1 MKMSKLRLKDFRN
14 FKDLEIKFSDRLNIF
29 IGDNGQ
35 GKSNLLEAIA
45 LLSLNE
51 SFRYADND
59 NLIRFNQSAAFIE
72 GDLDRNGLD
81 YKVKTQILKS
91 RKNTTWNDKK
101 VTQSSIR
108 EQFSCVVFSPESLS
122 FIKEASDE
130 RRTLIDEA
138 LISVDPVN
146 ANLVADFRKA
156 LKTRNKLLKDY
167 LDENLDK
174 KSTLSV
180 LESLEPIYL
189 NLAAQLTLKRIKL
202 LHNMLGGIIEAME
215 FISKKSVDISVEY
228 RISGENYLQKANEI
242 SLEQINNA
250 LYQRLQQLRD
260 AELSSGSSL
269 VGPHK
274 HEIVFLYDQ
283 KDSRFYCSQGQQ
295 RALILAFKMA
305 QIMYY
310 YKLHE
315 AYPILLLDDVLSE
328 LDFVKRGAL
337 LEFLQSIKTQIFLT
351 TTDLHLPE
359 ELRMIESKVF
369 EVKEGRIL

>member
-14 FKDLEIKFSDRLNIF
+14 FTNLEIQFADRLNIF
-29 IGDNGQ
+29 VGENGQ
-35 GKSNLLEAIA
+35 GKSNLLEAIS

-51 SFRYADND
+51 SFRYADNE
-59 NLIRFNQSAAFIE
+59 NLIRYNQSASLIE
-72 GDLDRNGLD
+72 GDLEKNGLD
-81 YKVKTQILKS
+81 FKVKAQILKS
-91 RKNTTWNDKK
+91 RKNVTWNDKK
-101 VTQSSIR
+101 ISQANIR
-108 EQFSCVVFSPESLS
+108 NHFSCVVFSPESLS
-122 FIKEASDE
+122 YIKEASDE
-130 RRTLIDEA
+130 RRTLIDDA
-138 LISVDPVN
+138 FISVDPLG
-146 ANLVADFRKA
+146 AGLVAEFRKA
-156 LKTRNKLLKDY
+156 LKTRNKILRDY
-167 LDENLDK
+167 SDEQKDK

-180 LESLEPIYL
+180 LESIEPLYL
-189 NLAAQLTLKRIKL
+189 NLAAQLTMKRIKL
-202 LHNMLGGIIEAME
+202 LFDMKSEVQKAMT
-215 FISKKSVDISVEY
+215 FITKKDVDILVEY
-228 RISGENYLQKANEI
+228 RISAENYLQKAREL

-295 RALILAFKMA
+295 RALILSFKMA
-305 QIMYY
+305 QIVYY
-310 YKLHE
+310 CKLHG

-337 LEFLQSIKTQIFLT
+337 IEFLQSIKTQIFLT

-359 ELRMIESKVF
+359 ELRMNQSRVF

>member
-14 FKDLEIKFSDRLNIF
+14 FKDLEIQFADRLNIF

-51 SFRYADND
+51 SFRYADNEKM
-59 NLIRFNQSAAFIE
+59 IRFDQTASFVE
-72 GDLDRNGLD
+72 GDLVRNGLD
-81 YKVKTQILKS
+81 FKVKTQILKS
-91 RKNTTWNDKK
+91 RKNVTWNDKK
-101 VTQSSIR
+101 VTQATIR
-108 EQFSCVVFSPESLS
+108 NQFSCVVFSPESLS

-138 LISVDPVN
+138 LISIDPH
-146 ANLVADFRKA
+146 AAALVADYRKA
-156 LKTRNKLLKDY
+156 LKTRNRILKDY
-167 LDENLDK
+167 LDDQIDK

-189 NLAAQLTLKRIKL
+189 NLASQLTLKRIRL
-202 LHNMLGGIIEAME
+202 LSQMEQGIRDAME
-215 FISKKSVDISVEY
+215 FISKKPVDISVEY
-228 RISGENYLQKANEI
+228 RISGDNYLQKASEI
-242 SLEQINNA
+242 TLEQINNA
-250 LYQRLQQLRD
+250 LYQRLSQLRD

-295 RALILAFKMA
+295 RALILSFKMA
-305 QIMYY
+305 QIVYY
-310 YKLHE
+310 CKLHE

-337 LEFLQSIKTQIFLT
+337 IEFLQSIKTQIFLT

-359 ELRMIESKVF
+359 ELQMNESKVF

>member
-14 FKDLEIKFSDRLNIF
+14 FKEIEVKFSDRLNIF

-59 NLIRFNQSAAFIE
+59 NLIRFNQPAAFIE

-108 EQFSCVVFSPESLS
+108 ENFSCVVFSPESLS

-138 LISVDPVN
+138 LISVDPLN
-146 ANLVADFRKA
+146 ATLVADFRKA

-180 LESLEPIYL
+180 LESLEPLYL
-189 NLAAQLTLKRIKL
+189 NLASQLTLRRIKL

-228 RISGENYLQKANEI
+228 RISGENYLQKASEI
-242 SLEQINNA
+242 TLQDINNA

-337 LEFLQSIKTQIFLT
+337 IEFLQSIKTQIFLT

-359 ELRMIESKVF
+359 ELRMNESRVF

>member
-14 FKDLEIKFSDRLNIF
+14 FKEIEVNFSDRLNIF

-59 NLIRFNQSAAFIE
+59 NLIRFNQPAAFIE

-108 EQFSCVVFSPESLS
+108 ENFSCVVFSPESLS

-138 LISVDPVN
+138 LISVDPLN
-146 ANLVADFRKA
+146 ATLVTDFRKA

-189 NLAAQLTLKRIKL
+189 NLASQLTLRRVKL
-202 LHNMLGGIIEAME
+202 LNNMLGGIKESME

-228 RISGENYLQKANEI
+228 RISGENYLQKAREI

-260 AELSSGSSL
+260 AELASGSSL

-337 LEFLQSIKTQIFLT
+337 IEFLQSIKTQIFLT

-359 ELRMIESKVF
+359 ELRMNESRVF

>member
-1 MKMSKLRLKDFRN
+1 MSKLRLKDFRN
-14 FKDLEIKFSDRLNIF
+14 FKDIELEFTSGLNIF

-45 LLSLNE
+45 LLSHNE
-51 SFRYADND
+51 SFRYADNE
-59 NLIRFNQSAAFIE
+59 NLIRFDQPASFIE
-72 GDLDRNGLD
+72 SDLERNELD
-81 YKVKTQILKS
+81 YKVKMQILKS
-91 RKNTTWNDKK
+91 RKNVTWNEKK
-101 VTQSSIR
+101 VTQNSIR
-108 EQFSCVVFSPESLS
+108 NHFSCVVFSPESLS

-138 LISVDPVN
+138 LISVDPIC

-156 LKTRNKLLKDY
+156 LKTRNRVLKDY
-167 LDENLDK
+167 LDEKNDK
-174 KSTLSV
+174 KATLSV
-180 LESLEPIYL
+180 LESLDPIYI
-189 NLAAQLTLKRIKL
+189 NLATQLSLKRIQL
-202 LHNMLGGIIEAME
+202 LSEMKPGILEAMT
-215 FISKKSVDISVEY
+215 FISKKAVDISVEY
-228 RISGENYLQKANEI
+228 RISGENYLQKASEI
-242 SLEQINNA
+242 SFELVNNA
-250 LYQRLQQLRD
+250 LRQRLLQLRD
-260 AELSSGSSL
+260 AELTSGSSL

-274 HEIVFLYDQ
+274 HEIVFLYNQ

-305 QIMYY
+305 QIVYY
-310 YKLHE
+310 CKLHE

-359 ELRMIESKVF
+359 ELRMNESRVF
-369 EVKEGRIL
+369 EVKEGRVL

>member
-337 LEFLQSIKTQIFLT
+337 IEFLQSIKTQIFLT

-359 ELRMIESKVF
+359 ELRMNESRVF

>member
-1 MKMSKLRLKDFRN
+1 MSKLRLKDFRN
-14 FKDLEIKFSDRLNIF
+14 FTNLEIQFADRLNIF
-29 IGDNGQ
+29 VGENGQ
-35 GKSNLLEAIA
+35 GKSNLLEAIS

-51 SFRYADND
+51 SFRYADNE
-59 NLIRFNQSAAFIE
+59 NLIRYNQSASLIE
-72 GDLDRNGLD
+72 GDLEKNGLD
-81 YKVKTQILKS
+81 FKVKAQILKS
-91 RKNTTWNDKK
+91 RKNVTWNDKK
-101 VTQSSIR
+101 ISQANIR
-108 EQFSCVVFSPESLS
+108 NHFSCVVFSPESLS
-122 FIKEASDE
+122 YIKEASDE
-130 RRTLIDEA
+130 RRTLIDDA
-138 LISVDPVN
+138 FISVDPLG
-146 ANLVADFRKA
+146 AGLVAEFRKA
-156 LKTRNKLLKDY
+156 LKTRNKILRDY
-167 LDENLDK
+167 SDEQKDK

-180 LESLEPIYL
+180 LESIEPLYL
-189 NLAAQLTLKRIKL
+189 NLAAQLTMKRIKL
-202 LHNMLGGIIEAME
+202 LFDMKSEVQKAMT
-215 FISKKSVDISVEY
+215 FITKKDVDILVEY
-228 RISGENYLQKANEI
+228 RISAENYLQKAREL

-295 RALILAFKMA
+295 RALILSFKMA
-305 QIMYY
+305 QIVYY
-310 YKLHE
+310 CKLHG

-337 LEFLQSIKTQIFLT
+337 IEFLQSIKTQIFLT

-359 ELRMIESKVF
+359 ELRMNQSRVF

>member
-1 MKMSKLRLKDFRN
+1 MKMSKLRVKDFRN
-14 FKDLEIKFSDRLNIF
+14 FDELEIKFTDRLNIF

-51 SFRYADND
+51 SFRYADNE
-59 NLIRFNQSAAFIE
+59 NLIRFNQPAAFIE
-72 GDLDRNGLD
+72 GDLERNGLD
-81 YKVKTQILKS
+81 YKVKMQILKS
-91 RKNTTWNDKK
+91 RKNVTWNDKK
-101 VTQSSIR
+101 ITQASIR
-108 EQFSCVVFSPESLS
+108 EHFSCVVFSPESLS
-122 FIKEASDE
+122 IIKEASDE

-138 LISVDPVN
+138 LISIDPLG
-146 ANLVADFRKA
+146 AHLVADFRKA
-156 LKTRNKLLKDY
+156 LKTRNRILKDY
-167 LDENLDK
+167 LDERSDK

-189 NLAAQLTLKRIKL
+189 NLAAQLTLKRIQL
-202 LHNMLGGIIEAME
+202 LEKMKPSIQEAME
-215 FISKKSVDISVEY
+215 FISKKAVDISVEY
-228 RISGENYLQKANEI
+228 RISGENYLQKARDLT
-242 SLEQINNA
+242 LEQVNNA
-250 LYQRLQQLRD
+250 LHQRLLQLRD
-260 AELSSGSSL
+260 VELSSGSSL

-274 HEIVFLYDQ
+274 HEIVFLYGQ

-295 RALILAFKMA
+295 RALILSFKMA
-305 QIMYY
+305 QIVYY

-337 LEFLQSIKTQIFLT
+337 IEFLQSIKTQIFLT
-351 TTDLHLPE
+351 TTDLQISE
-359 ELRMIESKVF
+359 ELRMNESKVF

>member
-14 FKDLEIKFSDRLNIF
+14 FKELEIEFAERLNIF
-29 IGDNGQ
+29 VGENGQ

-51 SFRYADND
+51 SFRYADNE
-59 NLIRFNQSAAFIE
+59 NMIRFDQPASFIE
-72 GDLDRNGLD
+72 GELYRNGLD

-91 RKNTTWNDKK
+91 RKNVTWNDKK

-108 EQFSCVVFSPESLS
+108 NHFSCVVFSPESLS

-138 LISVDPVN
+138 LISIDPL
-146 ANLVADFRKA
+146 ASNLVADFRKA
-156 LKTRNKLLKDY
+156 LKTRNRILKDY
-167 LDENLDK
+167 HEEQIDK

-180 LESLEPIYL
+180 LESIEPIYL
-189 NLAAQLTLKRIKL
+189 NLAAQLTLKRIHLLSEMKL
-202 LHNMLGGIIEAME
+202 GIQEAMV
-215 FISKKSVDISVEY
+215 FISKKAVDISVEY
-228 RISGENYLQKANEI
+228 RVSGENYLQKASAL

-250 LYQRLQQLRD
+250 LYQRLEQLRN
-260 AELSSGSSL
+260 AELASGNSL

-295 RALILAFKMA
+295 RALILSFKMA
-305 QIMYY
+305 QIVYY

-351 TTDLHLPE
+351 TTDLQLPE
-359 ELRMIESKVF
+359 ELRMDESKVF

>member
-1 MKMSKLRLKDFRN
+1 MKMSQLRLKDFRN
-14 FKDLEIKFSDRLNIF
+14 FSEVEVKFSNRLNIF

-51 SFRYADND
+51 SFRYADNE
-59 NLIRFNQSAAFIE
+59 NLIRFNQQAAFIE
-72 GDLDRNGLD
+72 GQLDRNGLD
-81 YKVKTQILKS
+81 YKVKMQILKS
-91 RKNTTWNDKK
+91 RKNLTWNEKK
-101 VTQSSIR
+101 VTQNSIR
-108 EQFSCVVFSPESLS
+108 NQFSCVVFSPESLS
-122 FIKEASDE
+122 YIKEASDE

-138 LISVDPVN
+138 LISIDPPSAV
-146 ANLVADFRKA
+146 LVADFRKA
-156 LKTRNKLLKDY
+156 LKTRNRILKDY
-167 LDENLDK
+167 LDDQIDK
-174 KSTLSV
+174 RSTLSV

-189 NLAAQLTLKRIKL
+189 NLAAQLSLKRIQLLGKL
-202 LHNMLGGIIEAME
+202 QKGIQEAME
-215 FISKKSVDISVEY
+215 FISKKPVDISVEY
-228 RISGENYLQKANEI
+228 RISKENYLQKASEL
-242 SLEQINNA
+242 SLQEINNA
-250 LYQRLQQLRD
+250 LHQRLLQLRD

-295 RALILAFKMA
+295 RALILSFKMA
-305 QIMYY
+305 QIVYY
-310 YKLHE
+310 DRLHE

-337 LEFLQSIKTQIFLT
+337 IEFLQSIKTQIFLT

-359 ELRMIESKVF
+359 ELSMDESSVF
-369 EVKEGRIL
+369 EVKEGRIQ

>member
-1 MKMSKLRLKDFRN
+1 M
-14 FKDLEIKFSDRLNIF
+14 
-29 IGDNGQ
+29 
-35 GKSNLLEAIA
+35 
-45 LLSLNE
+45 
-51 SFRYADND
+51 
-59 NLIRFNQSAAFIE
+59 
-72 GDLDRNGLD
+72 
-81 YKVKTQILKS
+81 
-91 RKNTTWNDKK
+91 
-101 VTQSSIR
+101 
-108 EQFSCVVFSPESLS
+108 
-122 FIKEASDE
+122 
-130 RRTLIDEA
+130 
-138 LISVDPVN
+138 
-146 ANLVADFRKA
+146 ADFRKA

-337 LEFLQSIKTQIFLT
+337 IEFLQSIKTQIFLT

-359 ELRMIESKVF
+359 ELRMNESRVF